1 MEIECRIGAMSF
13 GLDQFGLLSGLTEFI
28 EKHFLAGS
36 RDEISLTC
44 IAPEM
49 VDSPLPSDDPV
60 SALELHNALA
70 YLTGNSVN
78 PASGPISRIGVLLA
92 HSYAPFEKALGV
104 MFDRGFTT
112 EDDPNAVSMF
122 TGVPREGC
130 GVFLAAISKLRGA
143 DNQYLEEVLFT
154 AVHELGHVFN
164 LQHETSSLNFMKP
177 SQDSAPYGPPAY
189 HFTPDQ
195 QDWLSHCST
204 NPNVRPGGSPFMDTG
219 IYGNL
224 DLPLRPLSA
233 SAPFGLELVID
244 CQPREF
250 WQFEPVQLEIELR
263 QIGGPTPSRMVPD
276 ELDPGYRRFRL
287 MIEDPIGERRLY
299 RSTRHFC
306 GAGHVRKV
314 ETNMPFRRDL
324 PVFGQAGGYTFRRAG
339 IHRLWVEFETE
350 DGILC
355 SNILDVFVKHEY
367 GADPL
372 REHARH
378 HLSNQRVATVLF
390 HREDLSDGK
399 GLRALVAYIDRF
411 PKSPSAAEIYYTLG
425 RASLARAARVRKNV
439 TVLHQKAADHLKR
452 ALDHEQLGLH
462 RYQRAQAILENL
474 PRTTR
479 HTHQKEGRG

>member
-1 MEIECRIGAMSF
+1 
-13 GLDQFGLLSGLTEFI
+13 
-28 EKHFLAGS
+28 
-36 RDEISLTC
+36 
-44 IAPEM
+44 
-49 VDSPLPSDDPV
+49 
-60 SALELHNALA
+60 
-70 YLTGNSVN
+70 
-78 PASGPISRIGVLLA
+78 
-92 HSYAPFEKALGV
+92 

-112 EDDPNAVSMF
+112 EDDPNEY

-130 GVFLAAISKLRGA
+130 AVFLAAISKLRGA
-143 DNQYLEEVLFT
+143 GDQYLEEVLFT
-154 AVHELGHVFN
+154 AVHELGHIFN
-164 LQHETSSLNFMKP
+164 LQHETGSLNFMKP

-189 HFTPDQ
+189 NFTPEQ
-195 QDWLSHCST
+195 KGWLSQCST
-204 NPNVRPGGSPFMDTG
+204 NPEVRPGGSPFMDTG

-224 DLPLRPLSA
+224 DLPLPSLKA
-233 SAPFGLELVID
+233 SAPFGLELVIG

-263 QIGGPTPSRMVPD
+263 QVGGQTPGWMVAD

-306 GAGHVRKV
+306 GVGHMRKV

-324 PVFGQAGGYTFRRAG
+324 PVFGQAGGYTFRRPG

-350 DGILC
+350 VGILC
-355 SNILDVFVKHEY
+355 SNILDVFVKPEY
-367 GADPL
+367 GPDSV
-372 REHARH
+372 RKHARH
-378 HLSNQRVATVLF
+378 HLSHPRVATVLF

-399 GLRALVAYIDRF
+399 GLRALAGYIDRF
-411 PKSPSAAEIYYTLG
+411 PRSPSAAEIYYTLG

-462 RYQRAQAILENL
+462 RCQRAQAILDSL

-479 HTHQKEGRG
+479 HSVHKRETS

>member
-1 MEIECRIGAMSF
+1 MKLECRIGVINP
-13 GLDQFGLLSGLTEFI
+13 GLDIGPLSGLTEFI

-36 RDEISLTC
+36 HNEIALTC
-44 IAPEM
+44 IGPKM
-49 VDSPLPSDDPV
+49 IDNPLPSNDPV

-70 YLTGNSVN
+70 YLTGNSIN

-112 EDDPNAVSMF
+112 EDDPNDVSLF

-130 GVFLAAISKLRGA
+130 AVFLAAISTLRSAA
-143 DNQYLEEVLFT
+143 DQYLKEVLFT

-164 LQHETSSLNFMKP
+164 LQHETNSLNFMKP
-177 SQDSAPYGPPAY
+177 SQDSTPYGPPAY
-189 HFTPDQ
+189 NFTPDQ
-195 QDWLSHCST
+195 QDWLSQCST

-224 DLPLRPLSA
+224 DMPVRPLSA
-233 SAPFGLELVID
+233 SGPFGLELVID

-263 QIGGPTPSRMVPD
+263 QIGGPTPGWMVAD

-306 GAGHVRKV
+306 GAGHMRKV

-324 PVFGQAGGYTFRRAG
+324 PVFGQAGGYTFRRPG

-350 DGILC
+350 VGILC
-355 SNILDVFVKHEY
+355 SNILDVFVKPEY
-367 GADPL
+367 GPDSL
-372 REHARH
+372 RKHARH
-378 HLSNQRVATVLF
+378 HLSHPRVATVLF

-399 GLRALVAYIDRF
+399 GLRALAGYIDRF

-439 TVLHQKAADHLKR
+439 TVLHRKAADHLKR

-462 RYQRAQAILENL
+462 RCQRAQGILDSL

-479 HTHQKEGRG
+479 HSVHKGETS